1 MPVDCGDTV
10 TLDVVLCLPT
20 EARNRAVASS
30 VALARRMAD
39 VGHPS
44 HFRLGEPY
52 PGGGGICEPHISL
65 FMLAVTEP
73 EVDGVADAV
82 RKAADSLA
90 PLPVRGAE
98 YRHNPFGAPEMY
110 YARSPAWVS
119 LQRRVIECVEPLR
132 QGRLRDVGPSGEPLA
147 GAVTDALA
155 GRIPADPAAVAQLIR
170 YGYDEVADDG
180 IGDRFRPHVTLA
192 WPDAAS
198 PPVDLTGLP
207 PADLYSGELRDLA
220 VYRMSPYGTCTTEVA
235 TLTLSSLDAAPAH
248 S

>member
-1 MPVDCGDTV
+1 MMSPGGAV
-10 TLDVVLCLPT
+10 TLDVVLRLPA
-20 EARNRAVASS
+20 EARSLAVASS
-30 VALARRMAD
+30 AVLAQRMAD
-39 VGHPS
+39 GGHPS

-52 PGGGGICEPHISL
+52 PGGGGCCEPHISL
-65 FMLAVTEP
+65 FMLAVTEA

-82 RKAADSLA
+82 GKVADGLA
-90 PLPVRGAE
+90 PLAVRGAE

-119 LQRRVIECVEPLR
+119 LQRHVVAVVEPLR

-147 GAVTDALA
+147 NVVFDALS
-155 GRIPADPAAVAQLIR
+155 GRVPADTAAVAQIIR
-170 YGYDEVADDG
+170 YGYDEVADGG

-192 WPDAAS
+192 WPGGAS

-207 PADLYSGELRDLA
+207 PADRYSGELRDIA

-235 TLTLSSLDAAPAH
+235 TFGLSSLATTPPRD
-248 S
+248 